1 MTRRE
6 KAQEKEGNDLAGLA
20 ERLRVD
26 REVQKDIIKA
36 SELII
41 TAQRETIE
49 LQRRQLALQ
58 AGIFARMFNSTA
70 QWQQQMQNML
80 QAIPP
85 AKA

>member
-6 KAQEKEGNDLAGLA
+6 KAQEKELNDIADLA

-26 REVQKDIIKA
+26 REAQKTTIKTYE
-36 SELII
+36 ELLA
-41 TAQRETIE
+41 AQRETIE
-49 LQRRQLALQ
+49 LQRKQLALQ

-70 QWQQQMQNML
+70 QWQQQMQNTL
-80 QAIPP
+80 QAVPP